1 MDNKEALKEVELAK
15 RGVDAFVD
23 RANELHHQ
31 GRHSDALKQL
41 ERARRICERK
51 LGPLHNSTV
60 KVLFILSSM
69 RDADGLMR
77 GPADTNLHFVYF
89 EGNSGNMHHGNFELA
104 RILRR
109 RIFIEELGVTMQAEF
124 DSFDVSSRHVLG
136 LLGDAPVSYARWR
149 LDGDIAV
156 IDRVCTLNEYRQRH
170 MARKCLENMVQDI
183 SAFSGQLNLVVRG
196 LIVMVP
202 KHERALQVKL
212 LHAKFVPLTEFVTA
226 HIPSV
231 QMWLPANNGPG

>member
-1 MDNKEALKEVELAK
+1 M
-15 RGVDAFVD
+15 
-23 RANELHHQ
+23 
-31 GRHSDALKQL
+31 
-41 ERARRICERK
+41 
-51 LGPLHNSTV
+51 
-60 KVLFILSSM
+60 
-69 RDADGLMR
+69 
-77 GPADTNLHFVYF
+77 
-89 EGNSGNMHHGNFELA
+89 
-104 RILRR
+104 
-109 RIFIEELGVTMQAEF
+109 
-124 DSFDVSSRHVLG
+124 LG

-149 LDGDIAV
+149 LDGNIAV

-212 LHAKFVPLTEFVTA
+212 LHANFVPLTEFVTA